1 MIKKIML
8 VFVTALLLGGCTL
21 SDVLRPNQAAKDE
34 ATASTLPSPTPD
46 QSLEAMPAT
55 SDSSD
60 TASLEAD
67 INNTTI
73 LEEDFTDLN

>member
-34 ATASTLPSPTPD
+34 ATASTLPSPD